1 MSALVALRSAIV
13 TDFEAAIPDAK
24 AVEPYGGKLNLAE
37 INRLTTRAPAILVAM
52 VTGGS
57 SDERPANQWQVEM
70 LISAFVIAEDKRGT
84 DRDAVA
90 LSIAE
95 QVIARVAAWPWRG
108 TAQSR
113 QPTDVKFE
121 SLYSGKLDRSGVA
134 LLAVTWKQSLPIG
147 TDRFEA
153 ERIAAELP
161 DHTDPNGLTV
171 TGSSYGATDP
181 EGGFQDA

>member
-1 MSALVALRSAIV
+1 
-13 TDFEAAIPDAK
+13 
-24 AVEPYGGKLNLAE
+24 
-37 INRLTTRAPAILVAM
+37 M

-57 SDERPANQWQVEM
+57 SGERANNQLQVE
-70 LISAFVIAEDKRGT
+70 LVLAAFILTEDKRGT

-90 LSIAE
+90 LAIAE

-153 ERIAAELP
+153 ERVAAELP
-161 DHTDPNGLTV
+161 DHADPDGLTV
-171 TGSSYGATDP
+171 SGAAYGVEDP
-181 EGGFQDA
+181 DGGFQDA